1 MTKSQDC
8 ATWEGTVLGP
18 LLFLIYINDL
28 PEYVSPGTEVK
39 LFADDSALFRK
50 IKSQNDHNILQTDIN
65 NLVIWEQTWS
75 MEFHPDKCQLLNIS
89 NKKSPS
95 LHTYT
100 IHNSHIQP
108 ISNAKYL
115 GITINNKLS
124 WNTHIDITC
133 QKANNTLNFIN
144 RNFRNTNMKIKEQLY
159 MTHIRPILEYCS
171 SVWDP
176 HTQDNKAKLEKVQR
190 RAARFIHN
198 TYSREVSVTSLLKK
212 LHWTPLEE
220 RRTKTK
226 VTLMF
231 KAIKNT
237 IHIPTDHLKFT
248 LAPTRQ
254 QQNFFIPYA
263 RTNTYRHSFFPDTI
277 RHWNKTPTD
286 MRNSDTTEQFQK
298 QISALTYTHSY

>member
-1 MTKSQDC
+1 M
-8 ATWEGTVLGP
+8 
-18 LLFLIYINDL
+18 I
-28 PEYVSPGTEVK
+28 
-39 LFADDSALFRK
+39 
-50 IKSQNDHNILQTDIN
+50 
-65 NLVIWEQTWS
+65 
-75 MEFHPDKCQLLNIS
+75 
-89 NKKSPS
+89 
-95 LHTYT
+95 
-100 IHNSHIQP
+100 
-108 ISNAKYL
+108 
-115 GITINNKLS
+115 
-124 WNTHIDITC
+124 
-133 QKANNTLNFIN
+133 
-144 RNFRNTNMKIKEQLY
+144 
-159 MTHIRPILEYCS
+159 

-198 TYSREVSVTSLLKK
+198 TYNSEVSVTSLLKK

-263 RTNTYRHSFFPDTI
+263 RTNTYRHSFFPKYNPPLEQNLNKYEEL
-277 RHWNKTPTD
+277 RHDRTVSETNLCTHLHTLLLTSFLNVNK
-286 MRNSDTTEQFQK
+286 
-298 QISALTYTHSY
+298 